1 MTLHT
6 APAAIRSSAERIG
19 QGFALALGGSL
30 LLAISAKVQVPFY
43 PVPLTLQT
51 LVVLLLGATL
61 GARLAAASVA
71 LYLIEGLAGL
81 PVFAG
86 AVAGPVYMAGPTGG
100 FLVGFLAAAA
110 LIGFAA
116 DRRWDRTWIRLLGSL
131 SLGPPWCSPL
141 VFSGSRSLSARRRRS
156 PRVSR
161 PSHSRRS
168 SKPCSLSRWSA
179 LAEVRS
185 SEGAAPRTGA
195 NRRGGG
201 PRSPRAAFP
210 SGLRPIRKPSDALE
224 R

>member
-30 LLAISAKVQVPFY
+30 LLAVSAKVQVPFY

-51 LVVLLLGATL
+51 LVVLLLGAAL

-100 FLVGFLAAAA
+100 FLVGFLVAAA
-110 LIGFAA
+110 LIGFVA
-116 DRRWDRTWIRLLGSL
+116 DRRWDRSWIRLLASL
-131 SLGPPWCSPL
+131 SLGHAI
-141 VFSGSRSLSARRRRS
+141 VFAFGFL
-156 PRVSR
+156 
-161 PSHSRRS
+161 
-168 SKPCSLSRWSA
+168 W
-179 LAEVRS
+179 LAELIGAQKAFAAGVAPFVLATIVKTLLAVALVGAGRS
-185 SEGAAPRTGA
+185 
-195 NRRGGG
+195 
-201 PRSPRAAFP
+201 
-210 SGLRPIRKPSDALE
+210 ALE
-224 R
+224 RRGRA